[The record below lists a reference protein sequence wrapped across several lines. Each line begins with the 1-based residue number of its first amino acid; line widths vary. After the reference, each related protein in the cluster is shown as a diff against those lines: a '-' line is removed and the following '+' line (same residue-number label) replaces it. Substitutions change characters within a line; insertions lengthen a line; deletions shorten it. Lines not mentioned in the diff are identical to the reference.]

1 VSGWRRGGGCG
12 RRRDGGGSGRGGAA
26 VGEGVVVVGAGVGA
40 GGRRRDDV
48 AGRGSEL
55 VSESE
60 RDSE

>member
-1 VSGWRRGGGCG
+1 MAARR
-12 RRRDGGGSGRGGAA
+12 GGSGRGRAA
-26 VGEGVVVVGAGVGA
+26 VGKGATVVGAGA